1 LAENKKKGGKTM
13 KKIALMS
20 LVASSILMAGG
31 YKIPETSTN
40 AVALGAANIA
50 HNHENADA
58 AYYNPAKMVF
68 MKNTNNLEVD
78 LTYIGLDEVKYKGT
92 VSGTGPYDLHSEKE
106 NFLVPTLH
114 YVSPAL
120 GDNDARIGV
129 SIVAPGGLSKQWKT
143 EPAKTSAEEFTLEVL
158 EINPTAAFKINNK
171 LGFAVGFRI
180 VKTHGIVK
188 SSGVTNIPAL
198 GGLGTASRDMTGDS
212 TDFGYNLAVAYNPT
226 SNLELGLTYR
236 SKVNLT
242 VEGNAKL
249 ATSYLGGSTY
259 DGPADVAIP
268 LPASLNAAVA
278 YTLQS
283 KTTLELVYERT
294 YWSAYKNLDFN
305 YNGSEG
311 VALGAIFGTS
321 IPKNWKDTNTFR
333 VGLTQ
338 ELTDVTLMAG
348 YVYDNSPVPNET
360 IGFELP
366 DTDTQAFSLGGRYK
380 INESVDVGLSAI
392 YSIHKDRTVNNSSLN
407 GEFTD
412 GNVLIVSAGLGY
424 KF

>member
-1 LAENKKKGGKTM
+1 MVENRKRGRKRM

-20 LVASSILMAGG
+20 LVAGSVLMAGG

-68 MKNTNNLEVD
+68 MQDKNNLEVD

-92 VSGTGPYDLHSEKE
+92 VGGTGPYDLHSEKE

-120 GDNDARIGV
+120 GDNNARIGV

-158 EINPTAAFKINNK
+158 EVNPTAAFKINNK

-242 VEGNAKL
+242 VDGNAKL

-338 ELTDVTLMAG
+338 ELTDLTLMAG

-407 GEFTD
+407 GEFTG